1 MRVRKGWVLI
11 VAVVL
16 ATGVGAFT
24 AQQLWPPIHSRSQS
38 DVAPAAAAP
47 VRSPFFAHVNELIF
61 GARAA
66 PAMKGN
72 NGPPQ
77 LVLLATSP
85 GQNFHEGTAR
95 VGTSAKDS
103 VTYAAGA
110 LLLNGA
116 LLSEIYSDHVMLERD
131 GRTVPLYVVGSA
143 AGTSTSRDEILAV
156 ARQSVPSAPQPAIE
170 PARSTPAITDYIRPN
185 PVYEEGR
192 LKGFELYAGVNSA
205 AFSQL
210 GLAAGDVVVAV
221 DGVPVT
227 DPSRVID
234 SFQQVM
240 AGSALT
246 ITVDRHGK
254 MQEVSLDGAVIAA
267 GQASAVRE

>member
-1 MRVRKGWVLI
+1 MRVRKGWGLI
-11 VAVVL
+11 VAVAL

-24 AQQLWPPIHSRSQS
+24 AQQLWPLMHGGSQS
-38 DVAPAAAAP
+38 DVAPAAA
-47 VRSPFFAHVNELIF
+47 RSPFFAHVNELIF
-61 GARAA
+61 GARAE
-66 PAMKGN
+66 PATKEN
-72 NGPPQ
+72 NKPPQ
-77 LVLLATSP
+77 LLLLATSP

-116 LLSEIYSDHVMLERD
+116 LLTEIYSDHVMLERD
-131 GRTVPLYVVGSA
+131 GRTVPLYVVGAAASSSA
-143 AGTSTSRDEILAV
+143 SRDEILAV
-156 ARQSVPSAPQPAIE
+156 ARQSVPSTPQPAIE

-227 DPSRVID
+227 DPSQVID

-240 AGSALT
+240 AGTALT

-267 GQASAVRE
+267 RQASAVRE